1 MTRSTILIVSSP
13 TLARVIE
20 HLFLGRTEFEV
31 TGSVFDLGQL
41 EQGDGVIYPDLI
53 LVDVKPVNDGIPGV
67 VAAVKHYSPQSKLI
81 LICPMADLSCVAR
94 QCGADAF
101 LKAEKLAAHL
111 VPLVRTLSDR
121 PNMAP
126 A

>member
-1 MTRSTILIVSSP
+1 MPRITILIVSSP

-20 HLFLGRTEFEV
+20 DLFLGGTEFEV
-31 TGSVFDLGQL
+31 TGTVFDLGQL
-41 EQGDGVIYPDLI
+41 ERADGVIYPDLI
-53 LVDVKPVNDGIPGV
+53 LVDVKPVSSGIPQV
-67 VAAVKHYSPQSKLI
+67 VAAVQQYSPLSKLI
-81 LICPMADLSCVAR
+81 LICPIADLSGVAR

-101 LKAEKLAAHL
+101 LEAEKLAAHL

-121 PNMAP
+121 PNMAK

>member
-1 MTRSTILIVSSP
+1 MPRNTILIVSSP
-13 TLARVIE
+13 PLARVIE

-31 TGSVFDLGQL
+31 TGNLLDLGQL
-41 EQGDGVIYPDLI
+41 ERADGVIYPDLI
-53 LVDVKPVNDGIPGV
+53 LVDVKPVNNGISGV
-67 VAAVKHYSPQSKLI
+67 VASVKEYSPQSKLI
-81 LICPMADLSCVAR
+81 LICPMADLSGVAR

-101 LKAEKLAAHL
+101 LEAEKLAAHL

-121 PNMAP
+121 PNTAE